1 MRWLL
6 LRWAINALALFVTV
20 QLIPG
25 ITFTGTLGNL
35 VALAAIFGILNA
47 LLRPLLLLL
56 SCPLIVLTLGAFAL
70 AINGILLWF
79 TASVADRFDLGLAL
93 SGPWSAFFGGLMMG
107 FVSLLA
113 GLLVRPPEAPDE
125 ED

>member
-6 LRWAINALALFVTV
+6 LRWLINAVALFVTV
-20 QLIPG
+20 HLIPG

-35 VALAAIFGILNA
+35 AALAAIFGILNA
-47 LLRPLLLLL
+47 FLRPLLLLL
-56 SCPLIVLTLGAFAL
+56 SCPLLLLTMGAFAL

-79 TASVADRFDLGLAL
+79 TASFSDRFDLGLAL
-93 SGPWSAFFGGLMMG
+93 SGPGSAFLGGLMMG

-113 GLLVRPPEAPDE
+113 GLLVRAPERAD
-125 ED
+125 DND